1 MNTYTLNVI
10 NVLNSL
16 VNDSNKNDLLAAIET
31 IKLENTFEAKTLADD
46 VVMLEV
52 GKLADN
58 SAPLYVIKLT
68 TVKNE
73 LGLTKMES
81 LTIDKNEMA
90 VNEPTNEPSNKGE
103 WGRFEI
109 DNDSQLQE
117 VDYDLN
123 EYSYHSQI
131 ENQFFETVKF
141 YVPNDEMDTVLAVI
155 NGKKYDTNFYDCED
169 FKKESDYL
177 PVTFN
182 DKVYFYYSYFY
193 ASKEYYYPTK

>member
-1 MNTYTLNVI
+1 MNSYTLNVI
-10 NVLNSL
+10 SVLNSL
-16 VNDSNKNDLLAAIET
+16 VNDSNKKDLLAAIQT
-31 IKLENTFEAKTLADD
+31 IKLENTFEAKTLADN

-68 TVKNE
+68 TTKNE

-81 LTIDKNEMA
+81 LTIEKNEMT
-90 VNEPTNEPSNKGE
+90 VNETISEPSNKGE

-123 EYSYHSQI
+123 DYAFHLQI

-141 YVPNDEMDTVLAVI
+141 YVPNDEMDTVIAVI
-155 NGKKYDTNFYDCED
+155 NGKKYDTGFYDCGD
-169 FKKESDYL
+169 FTKESDYL
-177 PVTFN
+177 PITFN
-182 DKVYFYYSYFY
+182 DKVYCYFSYYY
-193 ASKEYYYPTK
+193 ASSNYYYPKK